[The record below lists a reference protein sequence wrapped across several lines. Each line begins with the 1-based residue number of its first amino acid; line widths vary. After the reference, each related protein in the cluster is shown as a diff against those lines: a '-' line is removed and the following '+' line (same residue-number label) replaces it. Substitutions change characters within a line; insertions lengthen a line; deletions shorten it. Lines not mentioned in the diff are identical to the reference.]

1 MPQRRP
7 PPSSIADREIDVEV
21 SGEGESPVEGEPS
34 AGGEPKA
41 FTLRGHRHAVVEVV
55 STWHEES
62 FGGGYR
68 RDAWLGHQRVFYRVR
83 TETGE
88 LFDIYFDVG
97 ERQRRG
103 RGRWVMHR
111 RLAAGEGV
119 ATTPVAGEPQHG
131 SEETETAAPDQM

>member
-83 TETGE
+83 TEAGE

-111 RLAAGEGV
+111 RLRAGE
-119 ATTPVAGEPQHG
+119 ASASAGEADAQGRPKEG
-131 SEETETAAPDQM
+131 VDPAG